1 MNIELPTLNIE
12 AKRKEEVQMLLG
24 RQVRTSFGEIIDL
37 LVHAPD
43 GLRLAPGKRQSRLPQ
58 SKIQDFSYETQI

>member
-1 MNIELPTLNIE
+1 V
-12 AKRKEEVQMLLG
+12 K
-24 RQVRTSFGEIIDL
+24 TSFGEIVDL

-43 GLRLAPGKRQSRLPQ
+43 GLRLAPGKRQSRLLR